1 MRARNAH
8 NDGGAWWLAHR
19 RMQPRARASIAP
31 EIAAGLDRDRA
42 HAACDGITHREP
54 TRTGARTAS
63 RFAALAALTTP
74 SSAPAG
80 RARSRTS
87 HQLVDLSKQQGQ

>member
-8 NDGGAWWLAHR
+8 NDGGAWRLAHR

-42 HAACDGITHREP
+42 HAACGGIADREP
-54 TRTGARTAS
+54 TRDGAGTSS
-63 RFAALAALTTP
+63 RFAALAALSTP
-74 SSAPAG
+74 RSAPAG
-80 RARSRTS
+80 RLRSRPS